1 MPSWMLPLVG
11 ILVSTLP
18 GLITQAEAAFAGVPD
33 GGVKKKKFVTDAVRA
48 MMLAIGAV
56 NATLL
61 TKAQQDAILVTVDA
75 ITEAIVDA
83 YNTAELFSAPPT
95 V

>member
-1 MPSWMLPLVG
+1 MPKWMLPLVG
-11 ILVSTLP
+11 ILVATLP
-18 GLITQAEAAFAGVPD
+18 GLIAQAEEAFSGKPD
-33 GGVKKKKFVTDAVRA
+33 SGQLKKKFVTDAVRA
-48 MMLAIGAV
+48 MMLSIGAV

-61 TKAQQDAILVTVDA
+61 TKPQQDAILKTIDS

-83 YNTAELFSAPPT
+83 YTTAELFQEPT